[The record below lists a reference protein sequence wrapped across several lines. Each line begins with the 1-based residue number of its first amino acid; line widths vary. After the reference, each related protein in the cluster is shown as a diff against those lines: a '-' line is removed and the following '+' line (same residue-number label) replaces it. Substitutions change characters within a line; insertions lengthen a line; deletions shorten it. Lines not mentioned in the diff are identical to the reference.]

1 MRRQLSAIG
10 VHSYSSL
17 EQAVHYTALDTAYG
31 QRPKRSARSRFVLK
45 VYRMKTRYRVSLVFL
60 ISFALASVLTQSSDA
75 RTSPWMPE
83 VKLIGSANLP
93 GSFVSSQMVYA
104 DTERIFACSSQGDL
118 FVLDR
123 DRETNF
129 ELLQTIHLG
138 AALTAVR
145 GNRNKV
151 FVTSRDGN
159 LYTFAKTW
167 PLQFEQSEQLSE
179 YGLSGLHVAGRNVYV
194 AKGQAAITASSDRIY
209 ISALNPGDFGLEL
222 PSMKT
227 YGEEF
232 EPGRMRVF
240 DRQTQRP
247 VGTIVN
253 NTRGAI
259 IPNTW
264 QNFIFVTNPGCCG
277 PGIAVYDSAAGDLVQ
292 FIARTTNTVAGTR
305 RKGIPLLVGGSENGS
320 VDLYV
325 RDEESYSLASTV
337 DLPAVTGF
345 QAPEDIEIR
354 SLWVDGIDNL
364 IFAASSWGNDK
375 SRGTGLPSF
384 FVLEIR

>member
-1 MRRQLSAIG
+1 
-10 VHSYSSL
+10 
-17 EQAVHYTALDTAYG
+17 
-31 QRPKRSARSRFVLK
+31 
-45 VYRMKTRYRVSLVFL
+45 MKPCYRVSLVFL
-60 ISFALASVLTQSSDA
+60 ISFASAAAFTHSSDA
-75 RTSPWMPE
+75 RTTPWLPE
-83 VKLIGSANLP
+83 VQLIGSAKLP

-104 DTERIFACSSQGDL
+104 DAERIFACSTQGDL

-129 ELLQTIHLG
+129 QLLQTIHLG
-138 AALTAVR
+138 APLTAVR
-145 GNRNKV
+145 GNHYNV

-159 LYTFAKTW
+159 LYTFVKTW

-179 YGLSGLHVAGRNVYV
+179 YGLSGLHVSGRNVYV

-232 EPGRMRVF
+232 EPGRMLVF

-247 VGTIVN
+247 VGTIIN

-259 IPNTW
+259 IANAW
-264 QNFIFVTNPGCCG
+264 QHLIFVTNPGCCG
-277 PGIAVYDSAAGDLVQ
+277 PGIGVYDDTAESLVQ
-292 FIARTTNTVAGTR
+292 FIPRTTNTVAGTR
-305 RKGIPLLVGGSENGS
+305 RKGVPLLVGGSENGN
-320 VDLYV
+320 VDLYL
-325 RDEESYSLASTV
+325 RDADYYLLASTV
-337 DLPAVTGF
+337 SLPALTGF
-345 QAPEDIEIR
+345 QGPEDIEIR

-364 IFAASSWGNDK
+364 IFAASSWGNDR
-375 SRGTGLPSF
+375 SRGSMLPSF